1 MFELYVHFLQNSDL
15 LFPSPVF
22 DNLAG
27 SILVI
32 RIHSMLG
39 LRGAESGVHR
49 PDCRVYGVED
59 RHLRV
64 APPP

>member
-15 LFPSPVF
+15 LHPLFV
-22 DNLAG
+22 AG

-32 RIHSMLG
+32 RIHSMLD